1 VYKKGDYYAYD
12 GYFMRGMLLHF
23 INRVIN
29 PVVVLKTE
37 LDIDRFIDSAHEW
50 EEQTEFYKDRFE
62 GIGDYYSKMGKRV
75 RVIGFFHDKKEYKN
89 EYRLL
94 QEAAQAL
101 SGRRDDL
108 RVATVSDKALVKVYK
123 ERWGARWFDQ
133 YSLNSIV
140 LERESGDYVYYDLE
154 KESEDLTKWIN
165 RMSLKKTGDEINR
178 ESLAIAK
185 SLGFPH
191 VYLYHDSSV
200 DSRVALDIVQ

>member
-1 VYKKGDYYAYD
+1 MYKKGEYYPYD

-37 LDIDRFIDSAHEW
+37 SDVNNFLDSAHEW
-50 EEQTEFYKDRFE
+50 EEQTEFYKNKYE
-62 GIGDYYSKMGKRV
+62 GLGDYYSKMGKRV

-94 QEAAQAL
+94 QEAAQRL

-108 RVATVSDKALVKVYK
+108 RIGVVTSQALVKAYK
-123 ERWGARWFDQ
+123 ERYGPRWFDE

-140 LERESGDYVYYDLE
+140 LEREPGQYSYYDIE
-154 KESEDLTKWIN
+154 KESEDLVKWIN
-165 RMSLKKTGDEINR
+165 RMSL
-178 ESLAIAK
+178 
-185 SLGFPH
+185 
-191 VYLYHDSSV
+191 
-200 DSRVALDIVQ
+200 

>member
-1 VYKKGDYYAYD
+1 
-12 GYFMRGMLLHF
+12 
-23 INRVIN
+23 
-29 PVVVLKTE
+29 
-37 LDIDRFIDSAHEW
+37 
-50 EEQTEFYKDRFE
+50 
-62 GIGDYYSKMGKRV
+62 MGKRV
-75 RVIGFFHDKKEYKN
+75 RAIGFFHDKKEYKN

-140 LERESGDYVYYDLE
+140 LEREAGDYVYYDLE

-191 VYLYHDSSV
+191 VYLYHDSSA

>member
-1 VYKKGDYYAYD
+1 
-12 GYFMRGMLLHF
+12 M
-23 INRVIN
+23 IN

-108 RVATVSDKALVKVYK
+108 RVATVSDKALLKVYK

-140 LERESGDYVYYDLE
+140 LEREAGDYVYYDLE

-165 RMSLKKTGDEINR
+165 RISLKKTGDEINR